1 MPRIQAKQAAL
12 WVLLITVSFP
22 ACWFLKSHGFPAA
35 YLVGAMLCAIVFCL
49 AGVRLKLPRPLFLS
63 AQALIGCSVAN
74 SISAS
79 ILAMICN
86 DWLVMS
92 LIVGSTIVFGGL
104 LGWMLV
110 KCHILPGTTA
120 AWGSSPGGAAAMVA
134 MAEDYGADARL
145 VALMQYLRVLAV
157 VLTASTVAHFLMP
170 EVPSAALVAAPAVDT
185 SHLASAWQPAVVAL
199 AVAAIGG
206 FLGPWLKIPAG
217 ALLLPLLLG
226 SALHSSEYIPIE
238 LPFSFQAFAS
248 ACLGWYIGLGFNR
261 EILTSAFRI
270 LPRLLLSTVLLILLC
285 GVSAWL
291 MVVLLGSQ
299 PLTAYLATSPGGLDS
314 IVLIAMGSEADIP
327 FVVAVQTLRLFAVI
341 LIGPTIARFI
351 CRHA

>member
-1 MPRIQAKQAAL
+1 MPRIRTKHAAS
-12 WVLLITVSFP
+12 WVLLIIVSLP
-22 ACWFLKSHGFPAA
+22 ACWFLKSQGFPAA
-35 YLVGAMLCAIVFCL
+35 YLVGAMMCAIAFCL
-49 AGVRLKLPRPLFLS
+49 CGVRLALPRKLFYS

-74 SISAS
+74 TITAA
-79 ILAMICN
+79 IIATIWN

-92 LIVGSTIVFGGL
+92 LIVGSTILFGGL

-110 KCHILPGTTA
+110 KCRILPGTTA

-157 VLTASTVAHFLMP
+157 VLTASTVSHFLMQNSLP
-170 EVPSAALVAAPAVDT
+170 AAVAATPAIGT
-185 SHLASAWQPAVVAL
+185 SLLASWQPAVWSL
-199 AVAAIGG
+199 AVAVIGG
-206 FLGPWLKIPAG
+206 FLGLWLRIPAG
-217 ALLLPLLLG
+217 ALLVPLILG
-226 SALHSSEYIPIE
+226 SIVHSSELFPIE
-238 LPFSFQAFAS
+238 LPFGFQAFAS
-248 ACLGWYIGLGFNR
+248 VLLGWYIGLGFNR
-261 EILTSAFRI
+261 DILASAFRM
-270 LPRLLLSTVLLILLC
+270 LPRLLLSTILLILLC
-285 GVSAWL
+285 SVSAWL
-291 MVVLLGSQ
+291 MVWLLGTQ

-341 LIGPTIARFI
+341 LIGPTIARLI